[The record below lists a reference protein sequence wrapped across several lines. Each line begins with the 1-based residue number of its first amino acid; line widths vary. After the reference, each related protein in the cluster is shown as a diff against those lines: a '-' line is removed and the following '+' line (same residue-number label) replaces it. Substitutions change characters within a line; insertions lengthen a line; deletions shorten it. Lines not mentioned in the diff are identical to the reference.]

1 MTDLVLIDL
10 LVQDMYLVLVW
21 GVIYVAS
28 LTNLSSCFLFSYLVS
43 KEHLDTRL
51 KVLFWFGFVIWDFFL
66 PSRQPHCLPW
76 TNTHMQ
82 MFQILTVLALS

>member
-1 MTDLVLIDL
+1 MLFL
-10 LVQDMYLVLVW
+10 LQ
-21 GVIYVAS
+21 I
-28 LTNLSSCFLFSYLVS
+28 CLFAFSFPILS
-43 KEHLDTRL
+43 KEHLDTSL
-51 KVLFWFGFVIWDFFL
+51 KVLFWFEFVIWDFFL